1 MSPPLRVAIAGL
13 GTVGA
18 ATAALLRRNA
28 PLLAQR
34 CGRRLELTAVSSRDR
49 SKAREIDVSALPW
62 VEDARQLAGQPDIDV
77 IVEAIGGADGIAL
90 DLARAA
96 ISKGKH
102 LVTANKAMIACHGY
116 DLALQAEARNVA
128 LMFEAAVAGGIPV
141 LKTLREGLAA
151 NRLYEVLGILNGTSN
166 FILTQMRLNG
176 AAFDET
182 LQQAQALGYAE
193 ADPSFDIDGI
203 DTAHKLSILAALAF
217 GRRIDFPSVFI
228 EGIRAIDPVDIA
240 FAGELGYR
248 IKLLGIARQT
258 ERGVEQRV
266 HPCMV
271 PAAAP
276 IAAAEGVFNAVVFGA
291 DCADRVLLVGR
302 GAGGGPTASA
312 IVADLC
318 DVALGRI
325 TPAFGI
331 PAAKLEPP
339 EPADIGSRTGPYYLR
354 LKVQDHPGVVADIS
368 AILRDQAIS
377 LESVL
382 QRARAPGLPV
392 PLVVTT
398 HDAEERRIRQAVERI
413 AALEAVTEPPCLIRI
428 EGV

>member
-1 MSPPLRVAIAGL
+1 LRIAIAGL

-18 ATAALLRRNA
+18 AAVSLLRRNA

-34 CGRRLELTAVSSRDR
+34 CGRRLELATVSSRDR
-49 SKAREIDVSALPW
+49 GKPREIDLSAIPW
-62 VEDARQLAGQPDIDV
+62 VEDARQLAELPDIDV
-77 IVEAIGGADGIAL
+77 IVETIGGSEGIAL
-90 DLARAA
+90 ELAHAA
-96 ISKGKH
+96 IGNGKH
-102 LVTANKAMIACHGY
+102 FVTANKAMIAHHGF
-116 DLALQAEARNVA
+116 DLASAAEAQGVA

-151 NRLYEVLGILNGTSN
+151 NRIYEVYGILNGTSN
-166 FILTQMRLNG
+166 FILTQMRANG
-176 AAFDET
+176 AEFAET
-182 LQQAQALGYAE
+182 LEQAQALGYAE
-193 ADPSFDIDGI
+193 ADPRFDIDGV

-217 GRRIDFPSVFI
+217 GRRVDFASIFI
-228 EGIRAIDPVDIA
+228 EGIRSIDAVDIA

-258 ERGVEQRV
+258 ERGIEQRV

-271 PAAAP
+271 PANAP
-276 IAAAEGVFNAVVFGA
+276 IAAAESVFNAVMLGT
-291 DCADRVLLVGR
+291 DSADRVMLVGR

-318 DVALGRI
+318 DIALGRI

-331 PAAKLEPP
+331 PAVKLEAP
-339 EPADIGSRTGPYYLR
+339 EPVDIGSRIGPYYLR
-354 LKVQDHPGVVADIS
+354 LKVQDRPGVVADIA

-392 PLVVTT
+392 PLVLTT
-398 HDAEERRIRQAVERI
+398 HDAEERRMRAAVEQI

-428 EGV
+428 EGL